1 MRILLPLVNFFA
13 LIILLYEFM
22 TLNTI
27 VNAFQQE
34 FDTRR
39 LDTAIKYSTRAAFQ
53 DTVQYTGDIGISYLD
68 PDSVHISASTTLDS
82 FEAMMCY
89 NYGFSTS
96 EENKKHVENFIAAAI
111 IAGFD
116 GYYDAGWVLK
126 RNYIGTNAELS
137 DAEKVEIDS
146 KISSL
151 APNERAEMFDYELTF
166 GLKKPYSVPLIY
178 GNDSDRIVGA
188 VSINLVNENYTMV
201 GSYNDGKSL
210 FTDRGIRNTELTS
223 SLASFSTMLG
233 GKSVLPLY
241 SVVNS
246 GNRYGIINSILTAN
260 LIYQVE
266 ESSKI
271 HQSTEYRVYLPGT
284 QTMSGINAIDTPSL
298 LIIMQGADFAG
309 EARIDDAITEGL
321 KIIRK
326 IRVITYEYLHPDA
339 YHETGK
345 RYYCYETQLG
355 DEMLEDVKIYDY
367 FSNIDLAALGTMKT
381 AADGADFRLD
391 DAYPDLPVLK
401 RQIDTAL
408 TFKAGTA
415 TDEK

>member
-1 MRILLPLVNFFA
+1 MRILLPIINFFA

-27 VNAFQQE
+27 MNAFQQE

-39 LDTAIKYSTRAAFQ
+39 LETAIKYSTRAAFQ

-68 PDSVHISASTTLDS
+68 PDSVRISASTTLDS
-82 FEAMMCY
+82 FETMMCY

-96 EENKKHVENFIAAAI
+96 EENKKHVENFIAAAC

-116 GYYDAGWVLK
+116 GYYDASWVLK
-126 RNYIGTNAELS
+126 RNYIGTEAEMT
-137 DAEKVEIDS
+137 DAEKAALDS
-146 KISSL
+146 KIQSL

-166 GLKKPYSVPLIY
+166 GLKKPYAVPLMY
-178 GNDSDRIVGA
+178 GNDNNHTIGA
-188 VSINLVNENYTMV
+188 VSVNLVNENYTVV
-201 GSYNDGKSL
+201 GSYNDGENL
-210 FTDRGIRNTELTS
+210 FIDKGIRTTELAS
-223 SLASFSTMLG
+223 SLSSLSSLLG
-233 GKSVLPLY
+233 GKHVSPLY
-241 SVVNS
+241 SVTNA
-246 GNRYGIINSILTAN
+246 GNRYGIINSILTGN
-260 LIYQVE
+260 LIYQIG
-266 ESSKI
+266 ESAKI

-284 QTMSGINAIDTPSL
+284 QTVSGINAIDTPTL

-309 EARIDDAITEGL
+309 EAKIEDAITEGL

-326 IRVITYEYLHPDA
+326 IRVITYEYLHPNA
-339 YHETGK
+339 EHEAGK

-367 FSNIDLAALGTMKT
+367 FSNIDLAALGKMKT
-381 AADGADFRLD
+381 AADGANYADD

-408 TFKAGTA
+408 TFKAGTT
-415 TDEK
+415 TDSD